1 MVLTHVVEGVAHNL
15 ICSNVEI
22 SFSISLFSIKLDI
35 CGNAI
40 NMRAIWA
47 EPLMTDPILKF
58 TV

>member
-1 MVLTHVVEGVAHNL
+1 MFLTHVVEGVAQNL
-15 ICSNVEI
+15 ICSNGEI
-22 SFSISLFSIKLDI
+22 SYSISLFSFKLDI

-40 NMRAIWA
+40 NMRAICA